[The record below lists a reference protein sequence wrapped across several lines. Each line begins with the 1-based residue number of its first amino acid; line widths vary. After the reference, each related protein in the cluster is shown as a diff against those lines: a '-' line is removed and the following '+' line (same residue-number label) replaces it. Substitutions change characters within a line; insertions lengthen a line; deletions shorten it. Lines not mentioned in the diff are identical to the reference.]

1 MDTLI
6 NMGFHKQSA
15 RSALD
20 WSGGNLSVALDY
32 LLSGSVEDQT
42 REEDRTHQHA
52 AATDTDATDENI
64 DGSNNT
70 HERIVHSELSQY
82 SLPNGR
88 SACTCIALNAASF
101 LLLDADMRPNKQV
114 GEISPEVLSDCI
126 LEGVQSYQA
135 IIEAGS
141 SSSAS
146 IVEHMSPEEVLSK
159 FPGTIS
165 EKIKVVSLQSGVL
178 LSSPP
183 SLSAPSG
190 IYDCLAN
197 SCLRNSGVNPCF
209 SVGVILVKPPET
221 VLIILPPL
229 SSDGGSF
236 ILVDSHPRPPV
247 CAGSYAQVF
256 PTLEDLCQKL
266 SSIFPAV
273 DLGPDVGEMIAMMY
287 NSFDAYVLQV
297 KDGDTDT

>member
-1 MDTLI
+1 
-6 NMGFHKQSA
+6 MGFPESSA

-20 WSGGNLSVALDY
+20 WSSGNMSVALDY
-32 LLSGSVEDQT
+32 LLSGSVDDQQQ
-42 REEDRTHQHA
+42 EDRKKQHNTPA
-52 AATDTDATDENI
+52 GRPTDDAI
-64 DGSNNT
+64 IGRSNNT
-70 HERIVHSELSQY
+70 HEYIVHSELSQY

-88 SACTCIALNAASF
+88 SACTCIALKAASS
-101 LLLDADMRPNKQV
+101 LLLNADLRSDKQV
-114 GEISPEVLSDCI
+114 GEISSEVLSDCI

-135 IIEAGS
+135 IMEGS
-141 SSSAS
+141 SPSAS
-146 IVEHMSPEEVLSK
+146 IAEHMSPEEVLSK

-165 EKIKVVSLQSGVL
+165 DKIEVVSLQSGVL

-183 SLSAPSG
+183 SVTVPSG

-197 SCLRNSGVNPCF
+197 SCYRNKGVNPCS

-221 VLIILPPL
+221 ILILLPPL

-247 CAGSYAQVF
+247 CAGSYVHIF
-256 PTLEDLCQKL
+256 PKLEELCGKL

-273 DLGPDVGEMIAMMY
+273 DLGPDVGDMMAMMY

-297 KDGDTDT
+297 KAGIQISER